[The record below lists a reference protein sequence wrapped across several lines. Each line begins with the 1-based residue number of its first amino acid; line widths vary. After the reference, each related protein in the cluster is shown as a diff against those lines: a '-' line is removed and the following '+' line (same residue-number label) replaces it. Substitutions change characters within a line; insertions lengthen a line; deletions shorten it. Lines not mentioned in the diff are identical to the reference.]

1 LDKSTLLPT
10 SIITTFG
17 SLWSLISLSQLR
29 WTFSKE
35 DRDVMSTEGKGSWVW
50 K

>member
-17 SLWSLISLSQLR
+17 SVRSLVSLSQ
-29 WTFSKE
+29 
-35 DRDVMSTEGKGSWVW
+35 
-50 K
+50 